1 MADIPYPYSTKTMT
15 VMDNIEISYADQ
27 GSGEKVL
34 LFMHGLGSYLPAWQK
49 NIEELKSSYRCI
61 AIDLPGYGKSSKGD
75 YPYDMKFFADAVA
88 DFIKKLALESVTL
101 VGHSMGGQISI
112 TTALYHPTLVE
123 QLVLVAPAGFE
134 TFTEGQKQWFREVLT
149 AKGVMLT
156 PVETIQSNLAYNF
169 FSFPEDAFFMIEDRI
184 AMRSAS
190 DFEWYAYAIEKSVQ
204 GMVDQPV
211 FDFLSELQQPC
222 LVIFGE
228 HDNLIPNRYLN
239 PGKTDE
245 VANKGAE
252 ELIDATVKM
261 IPKAGHFVMFEKAEE
276 VNNAIK
282 SFSK

>member
-1 MADIPYPYSTKTMT
+1 MEDISYPYSTEMLA
-15 VMDNIEISYADQ
+15 VMDGIEIAYADE
-27 GSGEKVL
+27 GSGEEVL
-34 LFMHGLGSYLPAWQK
+34 LFVHGLGSYLPAWQK
-49 NIEELKSSYRCI
+49 NIEELKSNYRCI

-75 YPYDMKFFADAVA
+75 YAYDMKFFSDVVA
-88 DFIKKLALESVTL
+88 DFCEKLGLESVTL

-112 TTALYHPTLVE
+112 TTSLYYPNLV
-123 QLVLVAPAGFE
+123 QKLVLFAPAGFE

-169 FSFPEDAFFMIEDRI
+169 FSFPEDAYFMIEDRI

-190 DFEWYAYAIEKSVQ
+190 DFEWYAYAVEKSVQ

-228 HDNLIPNRYLN
+228 NDNLIPNRYLN
-239 PGKTDE
+239 PGKTVE
-245 VANKGAE
+245 VAKQGAQE
-252 ELIDATVKM
+252 IPNATLVM
-261 IPKAGHFVMFEKAEE
+261 IPKAGHFAMFEKAKE
-276 VNNAIK
+276 VNDAIK
-282 SFSK
+282 SFLR